1 MGSLQSR
8 AGRSMK
14 VVSWSKKLSI
24 LKPQEK
30 GSRRSGPLLRRS
42 VSSIS
47 RLLRRH
53 TSTSTTST
61 SSTTSTTST
70 STKCSLLPLTIVT
83 SGTAGSYRSRAQ
95 TWDRTEVRT
104 ILHQRLAQRIMER
117 SMAALITEAR
127 HQLQAESSRPA
138 SPDTEDVYV
147 PFDFSRER
155 RRFQQKQRIVEEEE
169 EDFYMTMS

>member
-1 MGSLQSR
+1 
-8 AGRSMK
+8 MK

-30 GSRRSGPLLRRS
+30 SRRRSGPLLRRS

-53 TSTSTTST
+53 TSTST
-61 SSTTSTTST
+61 STTSTSTSTT

-95 TWDRTEVRT
+95 TWDRSEVRT

-127 HQLQAESSRPA
+127 HQLQAESSQPA
-138 SPDTEDVYV
+138 SQDTEDVYV

-155 RRFQQKQRIVEEEE
+155 RHFQQKQRIVEEEE
-169 EDFYMTMS
+169 DFYMTMS

>member
-1 MGSLQSR
+1 
-8 AGRSMK
+8 MK

-30 GSRRSGPLLRRS
+30 SRRRSGPLLRRS

-53 TSTSTTST
+53 TSTSTSTTSNTST
-61 SSTTSTTST
+61 S

-95 TWDRTEVRT
+95 TWDRSEVRT

-127 HQLQAESSRPA
+127 HQLQAESSQPA
-138 SPDTEDVYV
+138 SQDTEDVYV

>member
-1 MGSLQSR
+1 
-8 AGRSMK
+8 MK

-30 GSRRSGPLLRRS
+30 SRRRSGPLLRRS

-53 TSTSTTST
+53 TSTS

-70 STKCSLLPLTIVT
+70 SKCSLLPLTIVT

-95 TWDRTEVRT
+95 TWDRSEVRT

-127 HQLQAESSRPA
+127 HQLQAESSQPA
-138 SPDTEDVYV
+138 SQDTEDVYV

-169 EDFYMTMS
+169 DFYMTMS

>member
-1 MGSLQSR
+1 
-8 AGRSMK
+8 MK

-30 GSRRSGPLLRRS
+30 SRRRRSGPLLRRS

-53 TSTSTTST
+53 TSTTSN
-61 SSTTSTTST
+61 TST

-95 TWDRTEVRT
+95 TWDRSEVRT

-127 HQLQAESSRPA
+127 HQLRAESSQPA
-138 SPDTEDVYV
+138 CQDTEDVYV

-155 RRFQQKQRIVEEEE
+155 RRFQQRQRIVEEEEE

>member
-1 MGSLQSR
+1 
-8 AGRSMK
+8 MK

-30 GSRRSGPLLRRS
+30 SRRRRSGPLLRRS

-53 TSTSTTST
+53 TSTST
-61 SSTTSTTST
+61 STTSTTST

-95 TWDRTEVRT
+95 TWDRSEVRT

-127 HQLQAESSRPA
+127 HQLQAESSQPA
-138 SPDTEDVYV
+138 SQDTEDVYV

-155 RRFQQKQRIVEEEE
+155 RHFQQKQRIVEEEE
-169 EDFYMTMS
+169 DFYMTMS

>member
-1 MGSLQSR
+1 MASLQSR

-30 GSRRSGPLLRRS
+30 SRRRRSGPLLRRS

-53 TSTSTTST
+53 TSTS

-70 STKCSLLPLTIVT
+70 SKCSLLPLTIVT

-95 TWDRTEVRT
+95 TWDRSEVRT

-127 HQLQAESSRPA
+127 HQLQAESSQPA
-138 SPDTEDVYV
+138 SQDTEDVYV

-155 RRFQQKQRIVEEEE
+155 RRFQQKQRIVEKEEE

>member
-1 MGSLQSR
+1 
-8 AGRSMK
+8 MK

-30 GSRRSGPLLRRS
+30 SRRRSGPLLRRS

-53 TSTSTTST
+53 TSTS

-70 STKCSLLPLTIVT
+70 SKCSLLPLTIVT

-95 TWDRTEVRT
+95 TWDRSEVRT

-127 HQLQAESSRPA
+127 HQLQAESSQPA
-138 SPDTEDVYV
+138 CQDTEDVYV

-169 EDFYMTMS
+169 DFYMTMS

>member
-1 MGSLQSR
+1 MASLQSR

-30 GSRRSGPLLRRS
+30 SRRRSGPLLRRS

-53 TSTSTTST
+53 TSTTSTTST
-61 SSTTSTTST
+61 S

-95 TWDRTEVRT
+95 TWDRSEVRT

-127 HQLQAESSRPA
+127 HQLQAESSQPA
-138 SPDTEDVYV
+138 SQDTEDVYV

-169 EDFYMTMS
+169 DFYMTMS

>member
-1 MGSLQSR
+1 
-8 AGRSMK
+8 MK

-30 GSRRSGPLLRRS
+30 SRRRRSGPLLRRS

-53 TSTSTTST
+53 TSTS

-70 STKCSLLPLTIVT
+70 SKCSLLPLTIVT

-95 TWDRTEVRT
+95 TWDRSEVRT

-127 HQLQAESSRPA
+127 HQLQAESSQPA
-138 SPDTEDVYV
+138 SQDTEDVYV

-169 EDFYMTMS
+169 DFYMTMS

>member
-1 MGSLQSR
+1 MASLQSR

-30 GSRRSGPLLRRS
+30 SSRRSGPLLRRS

-53 TSTSTTST
+53 TSTST
-61 SSTTSTTST
+61 STTSTTST
-70 STKCSLLPLTIVT
+70 SSTKCSLLPLTIVT

-95 TWDRTEVRT
+95 TWDRSEVRT

-127 HQLQAESSRPA
+127 HQLQAESSQPA
-138 SPDTEDVYV
+138 SQDTEDVYV

-169 EDFYMTMS
+169 DFYMTMS

>member
-1 MGSLQSR
+1 MASLQSR

-30 GSRRSGPLLRRS
+30 SRRRSGPLLRRS

-53 TSTSTTST
+53 TSTST
-61 SSTTSTTST
+61 STTSTTSNTST

-95 TWDRTEVRT
+95 TWDRSEVRT

-127 HQLQAESSRPA
+127 HQLQAESSQPA
-138 SPDTEDVYV
+138 SQDTEDVYV

-169 EDFYMTMS
+169 DFYMTMS

>member
-61 SSTTSTTST
+61 STTSTT

-169 EDFYMTMS
+169 EEEDFYMTMS

>member
-61 SSTTSTTST
+61 TSTTNT

>member
-1 MGSLQSR
+1 
-8 AGRSMK
+8 MK

-30 GSRRSGPLLRRS
+30 SRRRSGPLLRRS

-53 TSTSTTST
+53 TSTST
-61 SSTTSTTST
+61 STTSTSTSTT

-95 TWDRTEVRT
+95 TWDRSEVRT

-127 HQLQAESSRPA
+127 HQLQAESSQPA
-138 SPDTEDVYV
+138 SQDTEDVYV

>member
-1 MGSLQSR
+1 
-8 AGRSMK
+8 MK

-30 GSRRSGPLLRRS
+30 SRRRSGPLLRRS

-53 TSTSTTST
+53 TSTS

-70 STKCSLLPLTIVT
+70 SKCSLLPLTIVT

-95 TWDRTEVRT
+95 TWDRSEVRT

-117 SMAALITEAR
+117 SMAALISEAR
-127 HQLQAESSRPA
+127 HQLQAESSQPA
-138 SPDTEDVYV
+138 SQDTEDVYV

-155 RRFQQKQRIVEEEE
+155 RHFQQKQRIVEEEE
-169 EDFYMTMS
+169 DFYMTMS

>member
-1 MGSLQSR
+1 
-8 AGRSMK
+8 MK

-30 GSRRSGPLLRRS
+30 SRRRRSGPLLRRS

-53 TSTSTTST
+53 TSTTSTTST
-61 SSTTSTTST
+61 S

-95 TWDRTEVRT
+95 TWDRSEVRT

-127 HQLQAESSRPA
+127 HQLQAESSQPA
-138 SPDTEDVYV
+138 SQDTEDVYV

>member
-1 MGSLQSR
+1 
-8 AGRSMK
+8 MK

-30 GSRRSGPLLRRS
+30 SRRRRSGPLLRRS

-53 TSTSTTST
+53 TSTSTSTTCTTST
-61 SSTTSTTST
+61 S

-95 TWDRTEVRT
+95 TWDRSEVRT

-117 SMAALITEAR
+117 SMAALISEAR
-127 HQLQAESSRPA
+127 HQLQAESSQPA
-138 SPDTEDVYV
+138 SQDTEDVYV

>member
-1 MGSLQSR
+1 
-8 AGRSMK
+8 MK

-30 GSRRSGPLLRRS
+30 SRRRRSGPLLRRS

-53 TSTSTTST
+53 TSTS

-70 STKCSLLPLTIVT
+70 SKCSLLPLTIVT

-95 TWDRTEVRT
+95 TWDRSEVRT

-127 HQLQAESSRPA
+127 HQLQAESSQPA
-138 SPDTEDVYV
+138 SQDTEDVYV

-155 RRFQQKQRIVEEEE
+155 RHFQQKQRIVEEEE
-169 EDFYMTMS
+169 DFYMTMS

>member
-1 MGSLQSR
+1 
-8 AGRSMK
+8 MK

-30 GSRRSGPLLRRS
+30 SRRRRSGPLLRRS

-53 TSTSTTST
+53 TSTST
-61 SSTTSTTST
+61 STTSTSTSTT

-95 TWDRTEVRT
+95 TWDRSEVRT

-127 HQLQAESSRPA
+127 HQLQAESSQPA
-138 SPDTEDVYV
+138 SQDTEDVYV

>member
-1 MGSLQSR
+1 MASLQSR

-30 GSRRSGPLLRRS
+30 SRRRSGPLLRRS

-53 TSTSTTST
+53 TSTST
-61 SSTTSTTST
+61 STTSTTST

-95 TWDRTEVRT
+95 TWDRSEVRT

-127 HQLQAESSRPA
+127 HQLQAESSQPA
-138 SPDTEDVYV
+138 CQDTEDVYV

>member
-1 MGSLQSR
+1 
-8 AGRSMK
+8 MK

-30 GSRRSGPLLRRS
+30 SRRRRSGPLLRRS

-53 TSTSTTST
+53 TSTST
-61 SSTTSTTST
+61 SSTSTTST

-95 TWDRTEVRT
+95 TWDRSEVRT

-127 HQLQAESSRPA
+127 HQLQAESSQPA
-138 SPDTEDVYV
+138 SQDTEDVYV

-155 RRFQQKQRIVEEEE
+155 SRFQQKQRIVEEE
-169 EDFYMTMS
+169 DFYMTMS

>member
-1 MGSLQSR
+1 
-8 AGRSMK
+8 MK

-30 GSRRSGPLLRRS
+30 SRRRRSGPLLRRS

-53 TSTSTTST
+53 TSTSN
-61 SSTTSTTST
+61 STTSTTST
-70 STKCSLLPLTIVT
+70 SSTKCSLLPLTIVT

-95 TWDRTEVRT
+95 TWDRSEVRT

-117 SMAALITEAR
+117 SMAALISEAR
-127 HQLQAESSRPA
+127 HQLQAESSQPA
-138 SPDTEDVYV
+138 SQDTEDVYV

-155 RRFQQKQRIVEEEE
+155 RHFQQKQRIVEEEE

>member
-1 MGSLQSR
+1 MASLQSR

-30 GSRRSGPLLRRS
+30 SRRRSGPLLRRS

-53 TSTSTTST
+53 TSTS

-70 STKCSLLPLTIVT
+70 SKCSLLPLTIVT

-95 TWDRTEVRT
+95 TWDRSEVRT

-127 HQLQAESSRPA
+127 HQLQAESSQPA
-138 SPDTEDVYV
+138 SQDTEDVYV

-155 RRFQQKQRIVEEEE
+155 RRFQQKQRIVDE

>member
-53 TSTSTTST
+53 TSTST
-61 SSTTSTTST
+61 STTSTTST

-169 EDFYMTMS
+169 DFYMTMS

>member
-1 MGSLQSR
+1 
-8 AGRSMK
+8 MK

-30 GSRRSGPLLRRS
+30 SRRRRSGPLLRRS

-53 TSTSTTST
+53 TSTST
-61 SSTTSTTST
+61 STTSTTST
-70 STKCSLLPLTIVT
+70 SSTKCSLLPLTIVT

-95 TWDRTEVRT
+95 TWDRSEVRT

-127 HQLQAESSRPA
+127 HQLQAESSQPA
-138 SPDTEDVYV
+138 CQDTEDVYV

>member
-1 MGSLQSR
+1 
-8 AGRSMK
+8 MK

-30 GSRRSGPLLRRS
+30 SRRRRSGPLLRRS

-53 TSTSTTST
+53 TSTST
-61 SSTTSTTST
+61 STTSTTST

-95 TWDRTEVRT
+95 TWDRSEVRT

-127 HQLQAESSRPA
+127 HQLQAESSQPA
-138 SPDTEDVYV
+138 SQDTEDVYV

-155 RRFQQKQRIVEEEE
+155 RHFQQKQRIVEEEE

>member
-1 MGSLQSR
+1 
-8 AGRSMK
+8 MK

-30 GSRRSGPLLRRS
+30 SRRRSGPLLRRS

-53 TSTSTTST
+53 TSTS

-70 STKCSLLPLTIVT
+70 SKCSLLPLTIVT

-95 TWDRTEVRT
+95 TWDRSEVRT

-127 HQLQAESSRPA
+127 HQLQAESSQPA
-138 SPDTEDVYV
+138 SQDTEDVYV

-155 RRFQQKQRIVEEEE
+155 RHFQQKQRIVEEEE
-169 EDFYMTMS
+169 EEFYMTMS

>member
-1 MGSLQSR
+1 
-8 AGRSMK
+8 MK

-30 GSRRSGPLLRRS
+30 SRRRSGPLLRRS

-53 TSTSTTST
+53 TSTS

-70 STKCSLLPLTIVT
+70 SKCSLLPLTIVT

-95 TWDRTEVRT
+95 TWDRSEVRT

-127 HQLQAESSRPA
+127 HQLQAESSQPA
-138 SPDTEDVYV
+138 SQDTEDVYV

-155 RRFQQKQRIVEEEE
+155 RHFQQKQRIVEEE
-169 EDFYMTMS
+169 DFYMTMS

>member
-61 SSTTSTTST
+61 SSTTSTT

-169 EDFYMTMS
+169 EEEDFYMTMS

>member
-1 MGSLQSR
+1 MASLQSR

-30 GSRRSGPLLRRS
+30 SRRRSGPLLRRS

-53 TSTSTTST
+53 TSTST
-61 SSTTSTTST
+61 STTSTTST
-70 STKCSLLPLTIVT
+70 SSTKCSLLPLTIVT

-95 TWDRTEVRT
+95 TWDRSEVRT

-127 HQLQAESSRPA
+127 HQLQAESSQPA
-138 SPDTEDVYV
+138 SQDTEDVYV

-155 RRFQQKQRIVEEEE
+155 RHFQQKQRIVEEEE
-169 EDFYMTMS
+169 DFYMTMS

>member
-61 SSTTSTTST
+61 TSTSNT

>member
-1 MGSLQSR
+1 
-8 AGRSMK
+8 MK

-30 GSRRSGPLLRRS
+30 SRRRRSGPLLRRS

-53 TSTSTTST
+53 TSTST
-61 SSTTSTTST
+61 STTSTTST
-70 STKCSLLPLTIVT
+70 SSTKCSLLPLTIVT

-95 TWDRTEVRT
+95 TWDRSEVRT

-127 HQLQAESSRPA
+127 HQLQAESSQPA
-138 SPDTEDVYV
+138 SQDTEDVYV

-155 RRFQQKQRIVEEEE
+155 RHFQQKQRIVEEE
-169 EDFYMTMS
+169 DFYMTMS

>member
-1 MGSLQSR
+1 
-8 AGRSMK
+8 MK

-30 GSRRSGPLLRRS
+30 SRRRRSGPLLRRS

-53 TSTSTTST
+53 TSTSTSTTSNTST
-61 SSTTSTTST
+61 S

-95 TWDRTEVRT
+95 TWDRSEVRT

-127 HQLQAESSRPA
+127 HQLQAESSQPA
-138 SPDTEDVYV
+138 SQDTEDVYV

-169 EDFYMTMS
+169 EEDFYMTMS

>member
-1 MGSLQSR
+1 MASLQSR

-30 GSRRSGPLLRRS
+30 SRRRRSGPLLRRS

-53 TSTSTTST
+53 TSTSTST
-61 SSTTSTTST
+61 STSTTST
-70 STKCSLLPLTIVT
+70 SSTKCSLLPLTIVT

-95 TWDRTEVRT
+95 TWDRSEVRT

-127 HQLQAESSRPA
+127 HQLQAESSQPA
-138 SPDTEDVYV
+138 SQDTEDVYV

-155 RRFQQKQRIVEEEE
+155 RHFQQKQRIVEEEE
-169 EDFYMTMS
+169 DFYMTMS

>member
-53 TSTSTTST
+53 TSTS
-61 SSTTSTTST
+61 SSTTSTTNT

-147 PFDFSRER
+147 PFDFSRVIES
-155 RRFQQKQRIVEEEE
+155 K
-169 EDFYMTMS
+169 

>member
-1 MGSLQSR
+1 MASLQSR

-30 GSRRSGPLLRRS
+30 SRRRRSGPLLRRS

-53 TSTSTTST
+53 TSTST
-61 SSTTSTTST
+61 STTSTSTSTT

-95 TWDRTEVRT
+95 TWDRSEVRT

-127 HQLQAESSRPA
+127 HQLQAESSQPA
-138 SPDTEDVYV
+138 SQDTEDVYV

-155 RRFQQKQRIVEEEE
+155 RHFQQKQRIVEEEE
-169 EDFYMTMS
+169 DFYMTMS

>member
-1 MGSLQSR
+1 MASLQSR

-30 GSRRSGPLLRRS
+30 SRRRSGPLLRRS

-53 TSTSTTST
+53 TSTST
-61 SSTTSTTST
+61 STTSTTST
-70 STKCSLLPLTIVT
+70 SKCSLLPLTIVT

-95 TWDRTEVRT
+95 TWDRSEVRT

-127 HQLQAESSRPA
+127 HQLRAESSQPA
-138 SPDTEDVYV
+138 SQDTEDVYV

-169 EDFYMTMS
+169 DFYMTMS

>member
-1 MGSLQSR
+1 
-8 AGRSMK
+8 MK

-30 GSRRSGPLLRRS
+30 SRRRRSGPLLRRS

-53 TSTSTTST
+53 TSTSTST
-61 SSTTSTTST
+61 T

-95 TWDRTEVRT
+95 TWDRSEVRT

-127 HQLQAESSRPA
+127 HQLQAESSQPA
-138 SPDTEDVYV
+138 SQDTEDVYV

-155 RRFQQKQRIVEEEE
+155 RHFQQKQRIVEEEE
-169 EDFYMTMS
+169 DFYMTMS

>member
-1 MGSLQSR
+1 
-8 AGRSMK
+8 MK

-30 GSRRSGPLLRRS
+30 SRRRSGPLLRRS

-53 TSTSTTST
+53 TSTSTSTST
-61 SSTTSTTST
+61 SSTS

-95 TWDRTEVRT
+95 TWDRSEVRT

-127 HQLQAESSRPA
+127 HQLQAESSQPA
-138 SPDTEDVYV
+138 SQDTEDVYV

-155 RRFQQKQRIVEEEE
+155 RHFQQKQRIVEEEE

>member
-1 MGSLQSR
+1 
-8 AGRSMK
+8 MK

-30 GSRRSGPLLRRS
+30 SRRRSGPLLRRS

-53 TSTSTTST
+53 TSTST
-61 SSTTSTTST
+61 STTSTTST

-95 TWDRTEVRT
+95 TWDRSEVRT

-127 HQLQAESSRPA
+127 HQLQAESSQPA
-138 SPDTEDVYV
+138 SQDTEDVYV

-169 EDFYMTMS
+169 DFYMTMS